1 MWTLWSCPLMLS
13 LGRPSP
19 SQSEAGSEGTNIIGW
34 GPASVW
40 RSLHREPQLTWEPTI
55 SCKYY
60 ADTAQWTLTALQ
72 HDAVVHYGHIRRTK
86 LNVLWSETITEVKMM
101 SMKVPSNEEIKKWNV
116 DQVQEFLAQVDTLI
130 NKHLFKNVRG
140 KHILQQNLTIFSL
153 HDYTYR
159 LWTWRG
165 LKYSVWHD

>member
-1 MWTLWSCPLMLS
+1 M
-13 LGRPSP
+13 
-19 SQSEAGSEGTNIIGW
+19 
-34 GPASVW
+34 
-40 RSLHREPQLTWEPTI
+40 
-55 SCKYY
+55 
-60 ADTAQWTLTALQ
+60 
-72 HDAVVHYGHIRRTK
+72 
-86 LNVLWSETITEVKMM
+86 LWSETITEVKMM

-159 LWTWRG
+159 PESESCGTLDLERLEILRLAWLETVIYDDN
-165 LKYSVWHD
+165 K